1 MLTEGALGS
10 ARWQE
15 GGAAGWAAVSHL
27 GKVWS
32 LEPSLALPSQIQKR
46 LQEELDLKLGPGSQL
61 LYRNRMQLPLLMAT
75 IAEVLRLRPVVP
87 LALPHRATRA
97 SR

>member
-32 LEPSLALPSQIQKR
+32 LELSLAPPSQIQKR

-75 IAEVLRLRPVVP
+75 IAEVLHLRPVVP
-87 LALPHRATRA
+87 LALPHRATKA

>member
-10 ARWQE
+10 ARWLE
-15 GGAAGWAAVSHL
+15 GGAAAVSHL

-32 LEPSLALPSQIQKR
+32 RVQPCPSSQIQKR
-46 LQEELDLKLGPGSQL
+46 LQEELDLNLGPSSQL
-61 LYRNRMQLPLLMAT
+61 LYKNRMQLPLLMAT

-87 LALPHRATRA
+87 LALPHRATKT